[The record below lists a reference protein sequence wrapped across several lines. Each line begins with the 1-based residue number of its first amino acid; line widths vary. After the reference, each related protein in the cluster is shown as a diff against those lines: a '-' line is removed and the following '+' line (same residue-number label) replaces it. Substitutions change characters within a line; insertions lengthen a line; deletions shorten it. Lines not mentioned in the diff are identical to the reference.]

1 MLVSSA
7 EIDKESISEFVPFHA
22 VQLLVVLAA
31 FILLVLLGAFT
42 MALVELMQ
50 MAVDTTNVLV
60 WEVADNVL
68 ETADTESVLVLFWP
82 VDRLASCTNDRA
94 CA

>member
-1 MLVSSA
+1 
-7 EIDKESISEFVPFHA
+7 
-22 VQLLVVLAA
+22 
-31 FILLVLLGAFT
+31 
-42 MALVELMQ
+42 

-68 ETADTESVLVLFWP
+68 ETAGTESVLVLFWP